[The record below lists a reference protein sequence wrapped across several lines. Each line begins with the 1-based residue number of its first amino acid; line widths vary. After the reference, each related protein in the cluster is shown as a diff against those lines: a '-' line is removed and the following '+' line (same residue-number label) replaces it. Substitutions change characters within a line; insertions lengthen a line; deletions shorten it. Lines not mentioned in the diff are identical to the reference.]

1 MVKLIAVF
9 QNKLKNSY
17 ITFTQEDAK
26 SEVIVNGNI
35 KQLKKGKHGFHIHEK
50 GNLTKSDCSKCE
62 GHWNPKK
69 NQHGGR
75 DDKNSHAGDFGNITA
90 NEQNE
95 SKFHFTTN
103 KITLFGKYS
112 IVGRSVI
119 IHEDEDDLG
128 LGGHS
133 DSLTTGHSG
142 GRIDCAVIG
151 YY

>member
-9 QNKLKNSY
+9 QNNLKNSY

-69 NQHGGR
+69 KKKNKRKKNKKSQAGGT
-75 DDKNSHAGDFGNITA
+75 KKTT
-90 NEQNE
+90 
-95 SKFHFTTN
+95 SKH
-103 KITLFGKYS
+103 KKQ
-112 IVGRSVI
+112 
-119 IHEDEDDLG
+119 
-128 LGGHS
+128 
-133 DSLTTGHSG
+133 
-142 GRIDCAVIG
+142 
-151 YY
+151 

>member
-17 ITFTQEDAK
+17 ITFTQETPK
-26 SEVIVNGNI
+26 TEVVVNGNI
-35 KQLKKGKHGFHIHEK
+35 KHLKKGKHGFHIHEK
-50 GNLTKSDCSKCE
+50 GNLTKTDCSKCE
-62 GHWNPKK
+62 GHWNPTNK
-69 NQHGGR
+69 QHGGR
-75 DDKNSHAGDFGNITA
+75 DNKNSHAGDFGNITA
-90 NEQNE
+90 NEHNE
-95 SKFHFTTN
+95 SKFYFTTN

-112 IVGRSVI
+112 IIGRSVI

-128 LGGHS
+128 LGDFP

-142 GRIDCAVIG
+142 VRIDCAVIG